1 MFDAGAIQLSE
12 RAFESSEAIPDVE
25 PASIGARLTVG
36 DRAPFF
42 YGMGPAQAFRSSEDQ
57 FGRPAVIVLAG
68 KLPPSATMP
77 LVVAL
82 SAEADAFARLDAQL
96 LLLVS
101 AANLAWLRVK
111 RPAPMPDMIYCP
123 TSEAFEAVDVEVC
136 GPVVLVVNRGQ
147 RIVAR
152 LGAASPDDTIQ
163 AALAALA
170 ALPSDAPTTLTCPAP
185 VLMLPNLFDA
195 GLCAHLIETFDN
207 GPQTRGAMASVD
219 LDGRAV
225 NRVDEGKKHRRDVEL
240 DPLSAMHAHVVD
252 LLDRRLV
259 PDIRRA
265 FHIEIAHI
273 DRVLIARYDDTG
285 GYFRRHR
292 DNTAPHLAYRQFAL
306 SVNLNTEAYD
316 GGELIFPEYGGHR
329 YSPPTGAGLVFSGSL
344 LHEALPIR
352 RGQRYVLLTFLHD
365 AAAEARR
372 QAYLA
377 RGGRS

>member
-1 MFDAGAIQLSE
+1 LSE
-12 RAFESSEAIPDVE
+12 QAFDLQEAT
-25 PASIGARLTVG
+25 PAVAPALAVG

-57 FGRPAVIVLAG
+57 FGRPAIMVLAG
-68 KLPPSATMP
+68 RLEPTVVMP

-82 SAEADAFARLDAQL
+82 SGRADAFAGLDADM

-101 AANLAWLRVK
+101 ASNLAWLRVK
-111 RPAPMPDMIYCP
+111 RPAPMPDMIHCP
-123 TSEAFEAVDVEVC
+123 TSEAFEQAGVTDS
-136 GPVVLVVNRGQ
+136 GPVVLVVNRSQ

-152 LGAASPDDTIQ
+152 LDDASPDAAVD

-170 ALPSDAPTTLTCPAP
+170 ALTTDAPMMLSCPAP
-185 VLMLPNLFDA
+185 VLMVANLFDRA
-195 GLCAHLIETFDN
+195 LCTRLIETFEA
-207 GPQTRGAMASVD
+207 GPQTVGAMASVD
-219 LDGRAV
+219 LDGRPV

-240 DPLSAMHAHVVD
+240 SPLSPMHDHVLA

-259 PDIRRA
+259 PEIRRV
-265 FHIEIAHI
+265 FHVEIAHI
-273 DRVLIARYDDTG
+273 DRVLIARYDDSG

-292 DNTAPHLAYRQFAL
+292 DNTAPHVAYRQFAL
-306 SVNLNTEAYD
+306 SVNLNTEAYE
-316 GGELIFPEYGGHR
+316 GGELMFPEYGDHR
-329 YSPPTGAGLVFSGSL
+329 YQPPTGAGLVFSGAL

-377 RGGRS
+377 SGGRAT